1 MPPENHEIIYGQ
13 LASVTERIA
22 LALKNVEPDELM
34 ALAEEHL
41 QIMNALH
48 EAGVCPDIRQ
58 LDQIQMLNSRIS
70 RLMADIRRCQHDI
83 STRMKEI
90 ADGKKIMHA
99 YAQ

>member
-22 LALKNVEPDELM
+22 LALQNMEPDELM
-34 ALAEEHL
+34 ALAEDH
-41 QIMNALH
+41 QHIMNALH
-48 EAGVCPDIRQ
+48 EAGTCTDVRL

-70 RLMADIRRCQHDI
+70 QLMADIRHCQHDI